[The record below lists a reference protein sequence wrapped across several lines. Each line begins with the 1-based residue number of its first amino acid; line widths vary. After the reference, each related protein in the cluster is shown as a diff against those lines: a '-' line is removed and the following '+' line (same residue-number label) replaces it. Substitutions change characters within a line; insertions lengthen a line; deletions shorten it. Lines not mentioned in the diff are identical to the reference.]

1 MIGFS
6 DAQLFA
12 IQKSAESLPVEKRSV
27 YLERII
33 GFLEGR
39 RGGLFADADVQTAI
53 AAALKGLV
61 HDTAA

>member
-1 MIGFS
+1 
-6 DAQLFA
+6 
-12 IQKSAESLPVEKRSV
+12 LPVEKRSV

-33 GFLEGR
+33 GYLEGR
-39 RGGLFADADVQTAI
+39 RGGLFADNDVQTAI